1 MRMNMPEEKKPE
13 VNKEKDL
20 EARVKQLEVRLQKV
34 LTGKVRLKAQD
45 VRIAPGS
52 TWVMDCE

>member
-1 MRMNMPEEKKPE
+1 MAEATDKRTQSQ
-13 VNKEKDL
+13 KEKAL
-20 EARVKQLEVRLQKV
+20 EARVKQLEARLQKIV
-34 LTGKVRLKAQD
+34 SGKVRLKAKD